1 MAFES
6 RPWKLTFSTID
17 RDRNPG
23 SVEMFVDTTLDFV
36 AVEAKASAMVALVG
50 ALMDAAITNYTITR
64 AVVDDVAPQ
73 PPETSDVERK
83 GVFRFQLAD
92 GRFTSMSVPS
102 FRNDKVIDGTNVI
115 NTSDVAVAAFVAAVI
130 ADGGDRVGIDIDE
143 LVSAK
148 KTHRKSSKG

>member
-36 AVEAKASAMVALVG
+36 AVETKASAMVALVG

-64 AVVDDVAPQ
+64 AVVDDAAPL

-83 GVFRFQLAD
+83 GVFRFELAD

-115 NTSDVAVAAFVAAVI
+115 NTADVAVAAFVAAVI
-130 ADGGDRVGIDIDE
+130 ADGGDRVGIDIDA

>member
-36 AVEAKASAMVALVG
+36 AVETKASAMVALVG

-64 AVVDDVAPQ
+64 AVVDDAAPQ
-73 PPETSDVERK
+73 PPETSDSERK
-83 GVFRFQLAD
+83 GVFRFELAD

-115 NTSDVAVAAFVAAVI
+115 NTADVAVAAFVAAVI
-130 ADGGDRVGIDIDE
+130 ADGGDRVGVDIDN

-148 KTHRKSSKG
+148 KTHRKNSKG